1 MNPDFP
7 ELRKLLDAVPPPEP
21 KPVDLARLYR
31 DALDRQIR
39 TARRWRRIAVG
50 VAALAASVLVFA
62 LLPKLEVRAN
72 GHEFAIRWG
81 TPPEP
86 VPPPPDPR
94 VRELID
100 EQAKQ
105 LAALRAANVKHT
117 ELQELL
123 LTVAADVSQRDK
135 DQQKRLTALAAR
147 LGEFEAVTARQ
158 FQESEKTNTALY
170 NVVFNSKPKGLN
182 P

>member
-1 MNPDFP
+1 MNSDFP

-21 KPVDLARLYR
+21 PPVDLARLYR
-31 DALDRQIR
+31 DALERQAR
-39 TARRWRRIAVG
+39 TARRWRRVAVG
-50 VAALAASVLVFA
+50 GAALAASVLVFA

-72 GHEFAIRWG
+72 GHEFAVRWG

-86 VPPPPDPR
+86 EAQPDPR
-94 VRELID
+94 IRELVD

-123 LTVAADVSQRDK
+123 LTVAADVNQRDK

-147 LGEFEAVTARQ
+147 LGEFETLTVKQ
-158 FQESEKTNTALY
+158 FQESEKTSTALY
-170 NVVFNSKPKGLN
+170 NVVFQTKAKSGP
-182 P
+182 

>member
-7 ELRKLLDAVPPPEP
+7 ELRKLLDAMPAADPP
-21 KPVDLARLYR
+21 PVDLARLYR
-31 DALDRQIR
+31 DALDRQTR

-72 GHEFAIRWG
+72 GHEFAVRWG

-86 VPPPPDPR
+86 QAQPDPR
-94 VRELID
+94 IRELID

-105 LAALRAANVKHT
+105 LAALRAANVRHA

-135 DQQKRLTALAAR
+135 DQQKRLTALATR
-147 LGEFEAVTARQ
+147 LGEFETLTARHL
-158 FQESEKTNTALY
+158 QEAEKNSTALY
-170 NVVFNSKPKGLN
+170 NVVFQKAKSGP
-182 P
+182 

>member
-7 ELRKLLDAVPPPEP
+7 ELRKLLDAAPPPDP

-31 DALDRQIR
+31 DALDRQAR
-39 TARRWRRIAVG
+39 TAGRWRRVAGG

-72 GHEFAIRWG
+72 GHEFAVRWG
-81 TPPEP
+81 TLPEP
-86 VPPPPDPR
+86 EAQPDPR
-94 VRELID
+94 VQQLID

-135 DQQKRLTALAAR
+135 DQQKRLAAVAKR
-147 LGEFEAVTARQ
+147 LGEFEALTARQ
-158 FQESEKTNTALY
+158 LQEAEKNSTALY
-170 NVVFNSKPKGLN
+170 NVVFNSKPKGVT

>member
-1 MNPDFP
+1 MNSDFP
-7 ELRKLLDAVPPPEP
+7 ELRKLLDAVSPPEP
-21 KPVDLARLYR
+21 SPVDLALLYR
-31 DALDRQIR
+31 DALDRQAR
-39 TARRWRRIAVG
+39 TARRWRRVSAG
-50 VAALAASVLVFA
+50 VTALAASVLVFA
-62 LLPKLEVRAN
+62 LLPKLEVRAS

-81 TPPEP
+81 TPPVVEP
-86 VPPPPDPR
+86 TPDPR
-94 VRELID
+94 IRELID

-123 LTVAADVSQRDK
+123 LTVAADVSQRDR

-147 LGEFEAVTARQ
+147 LGEFEAFTVKQ
-158 FQESEKTNTALY
+158 FQESEKTSTALY